1 MGDVAW
7 SAGALLRL
15 KIARTPPIISFIIE
29 RGPGDTIRRSIMKL
43 RAALKLLPRTPG
55 GRQEGGP
62 PWRREEEEGLGGH
75 LALCL

>member
-1 MGDVAW
+1 MGAVAW

-55 GRQEGGP
+55 GRHEGGHRGGG
-62 PWRREEEEGLGGH
+62 RRRRGS
-75 LALCL
+75 ADT

>member
-43 RAALKLLPRTPG
+43 RAALKLPRTPG